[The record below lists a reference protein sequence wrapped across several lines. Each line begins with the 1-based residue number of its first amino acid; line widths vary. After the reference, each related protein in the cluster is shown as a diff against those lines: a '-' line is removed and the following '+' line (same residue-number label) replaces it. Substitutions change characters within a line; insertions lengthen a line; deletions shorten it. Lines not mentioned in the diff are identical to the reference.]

1 MIDLTAR
8 PVSAKL
14 CEFLEADIAR
24 HQIVVWIDP
33 NGHYSKLVDDLRE
46 SGGWVAPVLAHRG
59 SYLELMVELEH
70 HAGGIDK
77 APMLVHLPG
86 PIEVKSTPM
95 LEIHCAG
102 KQFRKALDTLIREAA
117 VGLVPPAEVDEF
129 LAGPEVSLGNADAW
143 MAARV
148 SAASGELAAKLQAMS
163 ITALATA
170 LLDHGSPLSKHLEGS
185 RDFGQLWHHLAS
197 HLGLPEGW
205 TYPVARKRVTT
216 AVQAGEALA
225 SWSLCVEY
233 VHDLRR
239 DALAEVLRGI
249 KDSLA
254 PPLRDAC
261 CAVARSLRDTAE
273 DAYESLALDVERLI
287 ETEARDGRPGDL
299 GKIDTFRFEEQQLC
313 IGALDALDASDWDN
327 AAVWA
332 RERLE
337 GKSFWIRRDAA
348 RKNAWNLIAA
358 TAALGQAVAG
368 AKLEY
373 RTADS
378 LEEATARYVERGAK
392 VDRRQRELAQ
402 RTEELLFDKVPHVAR
417 LRAAIERARII
428 YVVWQD
434 QRAREWSALCERDGA
449 LPGADL
455 QQRQIFED
463 VVRPLLEDDKTVLFL
478 VDALRFEMATELLEL
493 LGPAAAPSARLRPR
507 LAELPSVTEIGMSA
521 LAPIAQAGKLRP
533 VLAGKDKTAA
543 RRFEGFASANFQ
555 VKTRDQRKKAMAT
568 RAGGAACP
576 SFTIEDLLRMTSAD
590 LHLSLRQAKLALVI
604 STQIDAGGEKGIGA
618 SVFSTELLRIRAAW
632 QLLREAGVNRFV
644 ITSDHGFML
653 REKGDATIEHG
664 QGYDAM
670 ARYALYNVALSNP
683 DQFSVSLRSLQYED
697 VEGYL
702 VFARGSAVYECAK
715 DRNFVHGGNSPQERI
730 IPVLTL
736 EHKNPAGASDRRYD
750 LIIEEKGSIDGMH
763 FVQAKLQIAAGQKGL
778 AFAEP
783 SSVDFDVRVVDD
795 ARVQAHTNQAG
806 LGAEMRGGVVHTRV
820 GRSFQLLFRLTG
832 PREARVQIELFHPSG
847 TQTIEAQV
855 IDRRFEVTEAKPEPP
870 PPPKPEAAPAPAT
883 ASRAPVKPPAPV
895 VASDAWLDGYTDPG
909 VRKVFAHI
917 AQFGAI
923 NEAEATAML
932 GSPRAFRTFS
942 RMFETLAE
950 LAPFAAAIDPESSPK
965 RYVKRNPK

>member
-14 CEFLEADIAR
+14 CELLEADIHR
-24 HQIVVWIDP
+24 HQIVVWIDLA
-33 NGHYSKLVDDLRE
+33 GHYTQFVDDLRG

-70 HAGGIDK
+70 HAGGVDESPVLI
-77 APMLVHLPG
+77 HLPG
-86 PIEVKSTPM
+86 PLDVKSTPM
-95 LEIHCAG
+95 LEISCAG
-102 KQFRKALDTLIREAA
+102 KQFRKALDSLIREAA
-117 VGLVPPAEVDEF
+117 VGRVGPAQVDEF
-129 LAGPEVSLGNADAW
+129 LAGPDVTLASADAW

-148 SAASGELAAKLQAMS
+148 SAASGELAAKLQGMS
-163 ITALATA
+163 IMALAAA
-170 LLDHGSPLSKHLEGS
+170 LLDHGSPLARQLAGATDFPQLWQHLE
-185 RDFGQLWHHLAS
+185 A
-197 HLGLPEGW
+197 HLGLPAGW

-225 SWSLCVEY
+225 SWALCVEY

-239 DALAEVLRGI
+239 DAIAEVLRGI
-249 KDSLA
+249 HGSLEPA
-254 PPLRDAC
+254 LLDAC

-273 DAYESLALDVERLI
+273 DAYEALALDVERLI
-287 ETEARDGRPGDL
+287 DAEARDGQPGDL

-313 IGALDALDASDWDN
+313 VGALDALDASDWAH
-327 AAVWA
+327 AAQWA
-332 RERLE
+332 RERLD

-368 AKLEY
+368 ARLEY

-378 LEEATARYVERGAK
+378 LADATARYVERGAS

-402 RTEELLFDKVPHVAR
+402 RTEELLFDRVPHVAR
-417 LRAAIERARII
+417 LRAAIEHARGG

-434 QRAREWSALCERDGA
+434 QRAREWSALCEREGA
-449 LPGADL
+449 LPAADL
-455 QQRQIFED
+455 QQRQIFDD
-463 VVRPLLEDDKTVLFL
+463 VVRPLLDDEKTVLFM

-493 LGPAAAPSARLRPR
+493 LGPAAAPVARLRPR
-507 LAELPSVTEIGMSA
+507 LAELPSVTEVGMNV
-521 LAPIAQAGKLRP
+521 LAPIAQGGQLRP
-533 VLAGKDKTAA
+533 LLAGKDKAAA
-543 RRFEGFASANFQ
+543 RRFDGFATANFQ
-555 VKTRDQRKKAMAT
+555 VKTREQRKKAMAT

-576 SFTIEDLLRMTSAD
+576 SFVIEDLLRMTSAE
-590 LHLSLRQAKLALVI
+590 LHLSLRQARLALVL
-604 STQIDAGGEKGIGA
+604 SDQIDAAGEKGIGT

-653 REKGDATIEHG
+653 REKGDPTISHG
-664 QGYDAM
+664 QGYDAL
-670 ARYALYNVALSNP
+670 ARYALYPVPVNNADQLSI
-683 DQFSVSLRSLQYED
+683 SLRSLQYED
-697 VEGYL
+697 VDGYL
-702 VFARGSAVYECAK
+702 LFARGAAVYECAK

-750 LIIEEKGSIDGMH
+750 LVIEEKGSIDGMH

-820 GRSFQLLFRLTG
+820 GRSFRLLFRLAG

-847 TQTIEAQV
+847 TQTIEPQL

-870 PPPKPEAAPAPAT
+870 PVAVAAAPAST
-883 ASRAPVKPPAPV
+883 SRAPVKPPAPV
-895 VASDAWLDGYTDPG
+895 VASDAWLDGYADPG

-917 AQFGAI
+917 AEFGAI
-923 NEAEATAML
+923 NEGEATAML
-932 GSPRAFRTFS
+932 GSGRAFRHFS
-942 RMFETLAE
+942 GKFEALAE
-950 LAPFAAAIDPESSPK
+950 LAPFAVAIDPNVTPK
-965 RYVKRNPK
+965 RYVRRNPK

>member
-14 CEFLEADIAR
+14 CELLEADIQR
-24 HQIVVWIDP
+24 NQIVVWIDGS
-33 NGHYSKLVDDLRE
+33 GHYTKFVDDLCA
-46 SGGWVAPVLAHRG
+46 SGDWVAPVLAHRG

-70 HAGGIDK
+70 HAGGVDM
-77 APMLVHLPG
+77 APALVHLPG
-86 PIEVKSTPM
+86 SLDVKSTPM
-95 LEIHCAG
+95 LEISCAG

-117 VGLVPPAEVDEF
+117 VGRVGPAQVDEF
-129 LAGPEVSLGNADAW
+129 LAGPEVTLASADAW
-143 MAARV
+143 MAARI
-148 SAASGELAAKLQAMS
+148 SAASGELAAKLQGMS
-163 ITALATA
+163 ITALAAA
-170 LLDHGSPLSKHLEGS
+170 LLDHGSPLARHLAGTT
-185 RDFGQLWHHLAS
+185 DFEQLWHHLEA

-225 SWSLCVEY
+225 SWALCVEY

-239 DALAEVLRGI
+239 DAIAEVLRGI
-249 KDSLA
+249 KGSLA
-254 PPLRDAC
+254 PALRDTC

-273 DAYESLALDVERLI
+273 DAYEALALDVERLI
-287 ETEARDGRPGDL
+287 EAEAREGQPGDL

-313 IGALDALDASDWDN
+313 IGALDALDASDWAS
-327 AAVWA
+327 AALWA

-378 LEEATARYVERGAK
+378 LAEATARYVERGAS

-417 LRAAIERARII
+417 LRAAIEHARVV

-434 QRAREWSALCERDGA
+434 QRAREWSALCEREGA
-449 LPGADL
+449 LPAADL

-463 VVRPLLEDDKTVLFL
+463 VVRPALEDEKTVLFL

-493 LGPAAAPSARLRPR
+493 LGPAAAPSARLRAR
-507 LAELPSVTEIGMSA
+507 LAELPSVTEIGMNV

-533 VLAGKDKTAA
+533 LLAGKDKDKA
-543 RRFEGFASANFQ
+543 RRFDGFAAANFQ
-555 VKTRDQRKKAMAT
+555 VKTREQRKKAMAT

-576 SFTIEDLLRMTSAD
+576 SFLIEDLLRSTSSEIG
-590 LHLSLRQAKLALVI
+590 LSLRQAKLALVI
-604 STQIDAGGEKGIGA
+604 SDQIDAAGEKGIGA

-664 QGYDAM
+664 QGYDALP
-670 ARYALYNVALSNP
+670 RYALYNVGVSNP

-702 VFARGSAVYECAK
+702 VFARGAAVYECAK

-736 EHKNPAGASDRRYD
+736 EHKNPVGASDRRYD
-750 LIIEEKGSIDGMH
+750 LIVEEKGSIDGMH

-795 ARVQAHTNQAG
+795 NRVQAHTNQAG

-847 TQTIEAQV
+847 TQTIEPIL
-855 IDRRFEVTEAKPEPP
+855 IDRRFEVTEAKPEPAP
-870 PPPKPEAAPAPAT
+870 AAEVAAAPAT
-883 ASRAPVKPPAPV
+883 SSRAPVKPPAPV

-932 GSPRAFRTFS
+932 GSPRAFRSFS
-942 RMFETLAE
+942 GKFEALAE
-950 LAPFAAAIDPESSPK
+950 LAPFAVAIDPDSTPK